1 MSTDPIAPDTKDW
14 TWTTQRRCAECG
26 FDASTV
32 AAADLGDLIPALT
45 APWQD
50 VLTREDVRVRPQPT
64 TWSPLE
70 YAAHVH
76 EVLDVFAGRFELVLS
91 EDNPLLPN
99 WDQDAAS
106 IEGDY
111 AAQDPV
117 VLAREIPERT
127 TALVAILA
135 RFDGGG
141 SPEGVRNLDEN
152 AGEACETSIFLWG
165 RGAQRSDGAEFTA
178 LSLARYL
185 VHDLAHHLHDV
196 GAGDRLPASGAA
208 DA

>member
-1 MSTDPIAPDTKDW
+1 MSNVPMAPDTKDW

-26 FDASTV
+26 YDASTV
-32 AAADLGDLIPALT
+32 AAADLGELIPALT

-50 VLTREDVRVRPQPT
+50 VLARADVRERPEPT

-76 EVLDVFAGRFELVLS
+76 EVLDVFAGRFELVLAK
-91 EDNPLLPN
+91 DDPILPN

-111 AAQDPV
+111 ASQDP
-117 VLAREIPERT
+117 ARIAAEIPGR
-127 TALVAILA
+127 AAVLLAILA
-135 RFDGGG
+135 RYDAAER
-141 SPEGVRNLDEN
+141 PEGVQDLDEN
-152 AGEACETSIFLWG
+152 AGEACETFINLWG
-165 RGAQRSDGAEFTA
+165 RGAQRSDGAQFTA
-178 LSLARYL
+178 LSLVRYL

-196 GAGDRLPASGAA
+196 GAADQLPASGS
-208 DA
+208 